1 MYGYKAL
8 RTYRFIMFIYANIT
22 HMKDIIILPKNIK
35 IILNTNTFVD
45 SINDMMF
52 DIFNGIKTNDFGVNS
67 IQKQGVY
74 NDMNVVTTNHN
85 KYSVYEREALC
96 KELVKDSIIKENFT
110 LSFLLKS
117 IPTESIPT
125 ESIAIYIVGPIYKE
139 EEYIE
144 SDNSDFI

>member
-1 MYGYKAL
+1 
-8 RTYRFIMFIYANIT
+8 
-22 HMKDIIILPKNIK
+22 MKDIIILPKNIK

-110 LSFLLKS
+110 LSFLLKLIS
-117 IPTESIPT
+117 IPTE
-125 ESIAIYIVGPIYKE
+125 AIYIVGPIYKE

>member
-1 MYGYKAL
+1 M
-8 RTYRFIMFIYANIT
+8 NI
-22 HMKDIIILPKNIK
+22 
-35 IILNTNTFVD
+35 
-45 SINDMMF
+45 IN
-52 DIFNGIKTNDFGVNS
+52 
-67 IQKQGVY
+67 
-74 NDMNVVTTNHN
+74 TNHN

-117 IPTESIPT
+117 IPIESIPT
-125 ESIAIYIVGPIYKE
+125 ESISIVGPIYKE